1 MSNKTLK
8 IIIALFIAFFILSG
22 IKSSIAVSNSV
33 DSEIEELNQKIQN
46 QKKQIDSLKAKQKEY
61 QIQIEAK
68 RKDQVNLNNQLSI
81 IENRINKAELDIEG
95 AILEIDKT
103 NLEIKKVEIDSVNL
117 DEKMEEQKIHISNI
131 LRLVY
136 KQDQTS
142 ALEML
147 LLNNSLTDFLSQVKY
162 LEDTNS
168 EISESVEELKS
179 QKEQLDRNKATLEN
193 KNKELEELRVKL
205 EEKKNGLAFEQE
217 NKIYILEKTKSSER
231 EFQSLLAQAKR
242 EQDQAQADIN
252 NAERLIR
259 EKMSQKDKD
268 KLNNS
273 NSTIY
278 WPVKKSY
285 ITSTFHDPDYPYR
298 TLIGEHSGVDIRAAQ
313 GSTLMAAADGYVAK
327 VNFNGSSNYAYIMII
342 HADGLATVYGH
353 ISASYVSV
361 DQYVTRGQV
370 IGRTGG
376 TPGTPGSG
384 RFVTGPHLHFEVRKN
399 GMPVNPLNYLP

>member
-8 IIIALFIAFFILSG
+8 IIIAIFIAFFILSG